1 VTDPHLDDEQLSLL
15 LDGLEID
22 ARAHMEDEACTRCRD
37 RLAALQ
43 GARDAVAAAVVSP
56 LGADVLDRLVG
67 AALAAPEVADVVPIT
82 AAPRRRRLSTPPP
95 AWLIGAAAALAA
107 LVGVAGLLRAVDVTS
122 GNDAGSMASVAD
134 EDAVGGDADAVK
146 RADDQATALAA
157 GAGTAVA
164 GPVDPEVVAADLA
177 DQDDPIALA
186 QLLRT
191 SPLSGDAT
199 AAFSAR
205 STAGP
210 PSADAAAESS
220 AGGAAPAPAPTSTV
234 PVDRAQ
240 CRAQAEGSGAGRYS
254 ALLSTATLRW
264 KGEAAEVLV
273 FRLVEPSSDGSI
285 TRQALVLARPGCAL
299 LAQASF

>member
-15 LDGLEID
+15 LDGIEID
-22 ARAHMEDEACTRCRD
+22 GRAHVEDDACTRCGD
-37 RLAALQ
+37 RLAALRA
-43 GARDAVAAAVVSP
+43 ARDTVAAAVVAP
-56 LGADVLDRLVG
+56 LSADVLDRLVG
-67 AALAAPEVADVVPIT
+67 AALDASEVAEVVPIT

-122 GNDAGSMASVAD
+122 GDDAGSMASVANQ
-134 EDAVGGDADAVK
+134 DAARGDADAGK

-157 GAGTAVA
+157 DSGSAVS

-177 DQDDPIALA
+177 DQDDPVALA
-186 QLLRT
+186 QLLQA
-191 SPLSGDAT
+191 SPLSGQAT
-199 AAFSAR
+199 TTFSAR
-205 STAGP
+205 STASP

-220 AGGAAPAPAPTSTV
+220 AGGASAAPTSTA

-240 CRAQAEGSGAGRYS
+240 CRAQAEESGAGRYS

-264 KGEAAEVLV
+264 KGQAAEVLV

-299 LAQASF
+299 LAKASF